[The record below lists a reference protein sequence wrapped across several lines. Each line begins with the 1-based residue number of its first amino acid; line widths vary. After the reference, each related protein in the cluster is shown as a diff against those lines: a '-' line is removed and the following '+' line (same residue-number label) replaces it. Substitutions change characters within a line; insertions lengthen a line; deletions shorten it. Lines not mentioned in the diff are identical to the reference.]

1 MLSSAE
7 HGKKF
12 YKILGLIYRF
22 NVSCDCQ
29 SSKKGYFWSQQNNI
43 CEDIN
48 ECEDQTLCALGKKCV
63 NTDGGYQCICPEGM
77 VEDIQTTKCV
87 VETQE
92 KNEIKLPSKRPAKSP
107 PLGASGSVAFP
118 ADSSGSQGHVSSAE
132 AKVENPSDFSKTV
145 SIGGPNS
152 QNKVESFAEGKIDPK
167 ATSSLGTNYLSSEEE
182 RGLEENAEY
191 RPLSSNDIND
201 MFEETLQSEGGNTD
215 PGIPNGEINRE
226 IDPSVKMSARKKL
239 QILQPSSE
247 SSQKAQRKTE
257 ESSFLSG
264 FTSFFSAGSRNLV
277 SLSLLLIGQIFVL
290 LLSI

>member
-1 MLSSAE
+1 
-7 HGKKF
+7 
-12 YKILGLIYRF
+12 
-22 NVSCDCQ
+22 
-29 SSKKGYFWSQQNNI
+29 
-43 CEDIN
+43 
-48 ECEDQTLCALGKKCV
+48 
-63 NTDGGYQCICPEGM
+63 M

-92 KNEIKLPSKRPAKSP
+92 KTEIKLPSKRPAKSP

-118 ADSSGSQGHVSSAE
+118 ADSSGSQAHVSTAD

-145 SIGGPNS
+145 SIGGPYS
-152 QNKVESFAEGKIDPK
+152 QNKVESFAEGKIGPT

-182 RGLEENAEY
+182 SGLEENAGY

-201 MFEETLQSEGGNTD
+201 MFEEAGLQSEGGNTD

-226 IDPSVKMSARKKL
+226 IDPSVEMSARKKL

-247 SSQKAQRKTE
+247 SSHKAQRKTE
-257 ESSFLSG
+257 DSSFLSG
-264 FTSFFSAGSRNLV
+264 FSSFFSAGSRNLV